1 MGRMFLFSG
10 LLGVKVAAMETRV
23 IFEERLLSG
32 GGGGGGGTLMTP
44 RTSCGHMKEKA
55 DLVELL
61 AW

>member
-32 GGGGGGGTLMTP
+32 GGGVTLMTP

>member
-23 IFEERLLSG
+23 IFEERLLLGEEG
-32 GGGGGGGTLMTP
+32 GAVTLMTP
-44 RTSCGHMKEKA
+44 GTSCGHMKEKA